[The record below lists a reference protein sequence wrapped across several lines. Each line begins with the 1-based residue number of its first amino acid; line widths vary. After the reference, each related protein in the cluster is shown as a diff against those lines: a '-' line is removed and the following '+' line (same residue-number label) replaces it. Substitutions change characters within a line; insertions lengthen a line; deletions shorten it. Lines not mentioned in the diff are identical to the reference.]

1 MNRLYAGR
9 PQFFSHPHIIAIAA
23 GLAVLLCLPMLG
35 NGLFLDDYGQRI
47 KLLTGDTTI
56 FQLFGYG
63 EQLIPSGELPW
74 WTHPESHIRFFRP
87 LAAWLTRFDYALW
100 PNALWAMHLH
110 SILWYGA
117 LVVVAG
123 WTYRRLMP
131 LPWAAGLAVVLFA
144 IDANHA
150 GAVSWLCNRNVLLSM
165 ICGLLA
171 LLAHTRQT
179 PGLRILAAGLFAL
192 ALTAGE
198 SALAISGYLL
208 AYELF
213 LVQASLFS
221 RFLRLLPYGLI
232 ALAYLLF
239 WHFAG
244 YGTSGPGFYIDPGR
258 DPGLF
263 IHEMI
268 YRMPAY
274 LSSQFLPPPAE
285 FMGLLSTTVIAG
297 WTRALAWT
305 YALTVVILLG
315 WYFWPLL
322 RQVREARFFALG
334 MIIALIPLSG
344 ITMVS
349 RVLWYVGFGALGLI
363 ALYAAHYRANLP
375 GLRERRYSG
384 FLLAWLLVLHL
395 WLSPFMYVLAG
406 KLPDWLDQQW
416 DTQVVHL
423 PNTRSAAVAATDTTA
438 ATGAAGSIEAN
449 AAVMAT
455 AAPILLLNT
464 ESYIV
469 NVMFP
474 LLKDKAYSLGTQPA
488 RAEPAIQRIFALTE
502 GSETYTLSRTND
514 QRLQIHSDAGFSA
527 LRPPAYGFKAG
538 EKIIHEGV
546 SVHVLAVNAQGA
558 ARTLAFDFPAGEL
571 DRFQVLRWQKKHFVP
586 ARLPAIGEQLTIT
599 SEK

>member
-1 MNRLYAGR
+1 MDRLYAGR
-9 PQFFSHPHIIAIAA
+9 PQFFLHPHIIAIAA
-23 GLAVLLCLPMLG
+23 GLAVLLSLPMLG

-74 WTHPESHIRFFRP
+74 WTHPEAHIRFFRP
-87 LAAWLTRFDYALW
+87 LAAWLTRFDYAFW
-100 PNALWAMHLH
+100 PNALWVMHLH
-110 SILWYGA
+110 SVLWYAA
-117 LVVVAG
+117 LVAVAG

-131 LPWAAGLAVVLFA
+131 LPWAAGLAVMLFA

-171 LLAHTRQT
+171 LLAHRQ
-179 PGLRILAAGLFAL
+179 PAAVWRVPAAGLFAL

-208 AYELF
+208 AHELF
-213 LVQASLFS
+213 LAQGRWFARL
-221 RFLRLLPYGLI
+221 LRLMPYGLI
-232 ALAYLLF
+232 GLGYLLF
-239 WHFAG
+239 WHSAG
-244 YGTSGPGFYIDPGR
+244 YGISGPGFYIDPGS

-263 IHEMI
+263 VHEMI
-268 YRMPAY
+268 YRMPAF

-285 FMGLLSTTVIAG
+285 VMGLLSTTVLAS
-297 WTRALAWT
+297 WTRWPAWA
-305 YALTVVILLG
+305 YALGVVGLLG

-334 MIIALIPLSG
+334 MVIALIPLSG

-349 RVLWYVGFGALGLI
+349 RVLWYVGFGAFGLM
-363 ALYAAHYRANLP
+363 ALYAAHYRHALP

-384 FLLAWLLVLHL
+384 PFLALLLLLHL
-395 WLSPFMYVLAG
+395 WLSPLIYVFAG
-406 KLPDWLDQQW
+406 KLPDWLDRQW
-416 DTQVVHL
+416 DTQVVQL
-423 PNTRSAAVAATDTTA
+423 PNVRKAT
-438 ATGAAGSIEAN
+438 EAIP
-449 AAVMAT
+449 
-455 AAPILLLNT
+455 PILLLTT

-474 LLKDKAYSLGTQPA
+474 LLKDRAYSLGGQPT
-488 RAEPAIQRIFALTE
+488 RPEPGIQRLFALTE
-502 GSETYTLSRTND
+502 SSLPYTLTRTGRD
-514 QRLQIHSDAGFSA
+514 GLQIHSDAGFVA

-538 EKIIHEGV
+538 ERIRHEGV
-546 SVHVLAVNAQGA
+546 AVEILDVDEQGA
-558 ARTLAFDFPAGEL
+558 PRTISFDFPAGEL
-571 DRFQVLRWQKKHFVP
+571 ERFQVMRWQKNHFIP
-586 ARLPAIGEQLTIT
+586 AQLPALGEQRRISL
-599 SEK
+599 ED